1 LDTYAGPLPRSLPG
15 IARSDSLLHLAQ
27 FTKLLQRHLWLI
39 GLCAV
44 VAMVG
49 AYGYAH
55 TLPKTYTANGII
67 TVEGDSFAIPELQGA
82 LRADNSPDP
91 MPMVRTEVQALTSR
105 ALVAAVAAKLHLNA
119 DPEFNTALRPPSLVE
134 QGKDMVGS
142 FVARLLPHSSA
153 PIAPAGSDENMLGSV
168 SKSLSVFQDDRSLV
182 ISVAFTSYDPKL
194 AANFVN
200 ALIDEYVQTRA
211 RRRVDANQGANR
223 IMEQRIDQVRS
234 DLANI
239 EQQMRDLRSKS
250 DLVELR
256 ASGSVGQQQVEELT
270 TAAAK
275 ATLDRSQLEVSY
287 ERAAAAAK
295 QGSSDT
301 LATVLNSP
309 TISRLRDQEAQAS
322 ERMAELSSRYGADYP
337 GVRSGAAQLAS
348 VHRQISDEAAR
359 IVASLEAQLRVARAQ
374 EADVLKQLDQA
385 RRAGVQSENA
395 RAQLDQ
401 LQQEATTRRNLY
413 QTLLEREQQTAG
425 QPAASET
432 PDVRILS
439 PAVPPSL
446 PSGPNTKLA
455 SIVGG
460 AGGVLLGSLLAL
472 TRIGSVRGF
481 ENAEE
486 VMSAT
491 GLVVLGMFPR
501 LLVRRDRGVLAL
513 QPSNTGAVGDD
524 TEAMRIIR
532 DRLRFT
538 GRTGVPR
545 CALFLSSASD
555 AASFAAPIA
564 AAFARVAAAD
574 GERVLLIEG
583 NVQAPSLHLE
593 LGLNAGGQN
602 ALQDDETGLPAVLAG
617 SDWRDVVMADSQL
630 GLDLLLASGSTTD
643 AHVRLSG
650 PQFQNL
656 LVEARAEYDLVVLY
670 GSPASSSEAIALV
683 QRADTAVLVIDGR
696 IDQAATQEAVT
707 RLSSVA
713 PTPLVAV
720 LLPRA

>member
-1 LDTYAGPLPRSLPG
+1 LPRSLRG
-15 IARSDSLLHLAQ
+15 VARAASVLHLDQ
-27 FTKLLQRHLWLI
+27 FTKVLQRHLWLI

-44 VAMVG
+44 LAMVG
-49 AYGYAH
+49 AYAYAH
-55 TLPKTYTANGII
+55 TLPKTYTANSII
-67 TVEGDSFAIPELQGA
+67 AVDGDSFAIPELQGA

-91 MPMVRTEVQALTSR
+91 MPVVLTEVQALTSR

-119 DPEFNTALRPPSLVE
+119 DPEFNSALRPPSLME

-142 FVARLLPHSSA
+142 FIARLLPPSPA
-153 PIAPAGSDENMLGSV
+153 TIAPTGSDEEVLGSV
-168 SKSLSVFQDDRSLV
+168 SKALSVFQDNRSLV

-194 AANFVN
+194 AANFLN
-200 ALIDEYVQTRA
+200 ALIDEYVETRA
-211 RRRVDANQGANR
+211 RRRVDANQGANA
-223 IMEQRIDQVRS
+223 IMQQRIDQVRS

-250 DLVELR
+250 ELVEVS
-256 ASGSVGQQQVEELT
+256 AGSVGQQQVEQLT

-309 TISRLRDQEAQAS
+309 TISSLRDQEAQAS
-322 ERMAELSSRYGADYP
+322 QRMAELSSRFGANYP
-337 GVRSGAAQLAS
+337 GVRSAAAQLAS
-348 VHRQISDEAAR
+348 VHRQLSDEAAR
-359 IVASLEAQLRVARAQ
+359 IVASLGDELRVARAQ

-395 RAQLDQ
+395 RAQLEQ

-413 QTLLEREQQTAG
+413 QTLLEREEQTVG

-446 PSGPNTKLA
+446 PSGPNMKLA
-455 SIVGG
+455 GIMGG
-460 AGGVLLGSLLAL
+460 AGGALLGSLLAL

-513 QPSNTGAVGDD
+513 RPSNTGAVGDD

-532 DRLRFT
+532 DRLRYT

-545 CALFLSSASD
+545 CALFLASAPD

-583 NVQAPSLHLE
+583 NVQAPSLHMQ
-593 LGLNAGGQN
+593 LGLNAGGQS
-602 ALQDDETGLPAVLAG
+602 ALQDDEAGLPAVLAG
-617 SDWRDVVMADSQL
+617 SYWRDVVMADSQL
-630 GLDLLLASGSTTD
+630 GLDLLLASGHTTD
-643 AHVRLSG
+643 AHARLGG
-650 PQFQNL
+650 PLFQNL
-656 LVEARAEYDLVVLY
+656 LVEARVDYDLVVLH

-683 QRADTAVLVIDGR
+683 QRADTAILVIDGR
-696 IDQAATQEAVT
+696 IDQAATQSAVT
-707 RLSSVA
+707 RLSNVA
-713 PTPLVAV
+713 HTPLAAV

>member
-1 LDTYAGPLPRSLPG
+1 MDTYVGPLPRSLPDVVQT
-15 IARSDSLLHLAQ
+15 DSVLHLGQ

-44 VAMVG
+44 VAMAG
-49 AYGYAH
+49 AYAYAH
-55 TLPKTYTANGII
+55 TLPKTYTANSII
-67 TVEGDSFAIPELQGA
+67 TVEGDRFAIPELQGA

-105 ALVAAVAAKLHLNA
+105 ALVAAVAAKLHLNEN
-119 DPEFNTALRPPSLVE
+119 PEFNAALRPPSMLD

-142 FVARLLPHSSA
+142 FVARLLPHSPA
-153 PIAPAGSDENMLGSV
+153 TTAPAGSDEDVFGSV
-168 SKSLSVFQDDRSLV
+168 SKALSVFQDDRSLV
-182 ISVAFTSYDPKL
+182 ISLAFTSHDPKL
-194 AANFVN
+194 AATFIN
-200 ALIDEYVQTRA
+200 ALIDEYVQARA
-211 RRRVDANQGANR
+211 RRRVDANQGANG
-223 IMEQRIDQVRS
+223 IMQQRIDQVRS

-256 ASGSVGQQQVEELT
+256 AGSVGQQQVEELT
-270 TAAAK
+270 SAAAK

-295 QGSSDT
+295 EGSSDT

-309 TISRLRDQEAQAS
+309 TISRMRDQEAQAS
-322 ERMAELSSRYGADYP
+322 QRMAELSSRYGADYP

-359 IVASLEAQLRVARAQ
+359 IVASLDAQLRVARAQ
-374 EADVLKQLDQA
+374 EADVLKRLDQA
-385 RRAGVQSENA
+385 RRAGVQSENV

-413 QTLLEREQQTAG
+413 QTLLEREQQTVG

-439 PAVPPSL
+439 PAVPPSQ

-455 SIVGG
+455 AIMGG
-460 AGGVLLGSLLAL
+460 AGGALLGSLLAL
-472 TRIGSVRGF
+472 MRISSVRGF

-513 QPSNTGAVGDD
+513 RPSNTGAVGDD
-524 TEAMRIIR
+524 TEAMRVIR

-545 CALFLSSASD
+545 CALFLASSSD

-583 NVQAPSLHLE
+583 NVQAPSLHMQ

-602 ALQDDETGLPAVLAG
+602 ELHDDEAGLPAVLAG

-630 GLDLLLASGSTTD
+630 GLDLLLASGRTTD
-643 AHVRLSG
+643 AHARLTG

-656 LVEARAEYDLVVLY
+656 LVEARADYDLVVLH

-696 IDQAATQEAVT
+696 IDQAETQEAVT
-707 RLSSVA
+707 RLGKVA
-713 PTPLVAV
+713 HTPLVAV

>member
-1 LDTYAGPLPRSLPG
+1 MDTYVGPLPRSLPG
-15 IARSDSLLHLAQ
+15 IARSNSSLHLGQ

-44 VAMVG
+44 VAMMG

-55 TLPKTYTANGII
+55 TLPKTYTANSII

-105 ALVAAVAAKLHLNA
+105 ALVAAVAAELHLNA
-119 DPEFNTALRPPSLVE
+119 NPEFNTALRPPSLME
-134 QGKDMVGS
+134 ESKDMVGS
-142 FVARLLPHSSA
+142 FVARLLPHNPA
-153 PIAPAGSDENMLGSV
+153 TVAHPAGSDEDILGSV
-168 SKSLSVFQDDRSLV
+168 SKALSVFQDDRSLV

-211 RRRVDANQGANR
+211 RRRMNANQGANR
-223 IMEQRIDQVRS
+223 IMQQRIDQVRS

-256 ASGSVGQQQVEELT
+256 AGSVGQQQVEELT
-270 TAAAK
+270 ASAAK

-322 ERMAELSSRYGADYP
+322 QRMAELSSRYGADYP

-348 VHRQISDEAAR
+348 VRRQISDEAAR
-359 IVASLEAQLRVARAQ
+359 IVASLDAQLRVARAQ

-395 RAQLDQ
+395 RAQLNQ
-401 LQQEATTRRNLY
+401 LQQDATTRRNLY

-439 PAVPPSL
+439 PAVPPSQ
-446 PSGPNTKLA
+446 PSGPNMKLA
-455 SIVGG
+455 GIMGG
-460 AGGVLLGSLLAL
+460 AGGALLGSLLAL
-472 TRIGSVRGF
+472 TQMGGVHGF

-501 LLVRRDRGVLAL
+501 LLVHHDRGVLAPR
-513 QPSNTGAVGDD
+513 PSNTAAVGGRGP
-524 TEAMRIIR
+524 EAMRIIR

-545 CALFLSSASD
+545 CALFLSSASSD

-583 NVQAPSLHLE
+583 NVQTPSLHLQ
-593 LGLNAGGQN
+593 LGLNADDQN

-630 GLDLLLASGSTTD
+630 GLDLLLASGRTS
-643 AHVRLSG
+643 
-650 PQFQNL
+650 
-656 LVEARAEYDLVVLY
+656 
-670 GSPASSSEAIALV
+670 
-683 QRADTAVLVIDGR
+683 
-696 IDQAATQEAVT
+696 
-707 RLSSVA
+707 
-713 PTPLVAV
+713 
-720 LLPRA
+720 